1 MLLFRIERY
10 VNSEVGLG
18 VYSLWVY
25 GFIVY
30 GFIGLWVYGFMG
42 L

>member
-10 VNSEVGLG
+10 VNSEVRLG

-25 GFIVY
+25 GFM
-30 GFIGLWVYGFMG
+30 GLWVYGFMG
-42 L
+42 